1 MADGAGPLG
10 WLSGAPAAGRL
21 GGVGWLEICWKK
33 EGIMEK
39 NIYCVYKYIYSIYI
53 VYTYIY
59 IVYTYIYIYNIYIYI
74 SSGAY
79 CSMLVPALS

>member
-1 MADGAGPLG
+1 MAVWSTCRRSTGGGLDGL
-10 WLSGAPAAGRL
+10 RF
-21 GGVGWLEICWKK
+21 VGKRRESWKK
-33 EGIMEK
+33 TYIVYI
-39 NIYCVYKYIYSIYI
+39 NIYIYSIYI

-59 IVYTYIYIYNIYIYI
+59 IVYTYIYIQYIYIYI